1 MYEIDQKELRR
12 GRRLAVAAG
21 ASPLLLGG
29 VPLVLTFL
37 LVLLIGAAPPAS
49 AAMLF
54 GGLIIAAIGL
64 FIGLG
69 LTAFFLQR
77 RSTWTKEMRERIAAD
92 GIKASEIDW
101 FRNELKSNEKRALK
115 AVEARDLLLGD
126 AYRETLASRLTASRI
141 IRLSKRELNEARRR
155 ESSLKRLKSDRA
167 EEYRKQINE
176 DVEKISKIGDEAKV
190 MLAEAESRLQMLEA
204 AASRHGSI
212 ADSEMALK
220 KLSAR
225 TAELPLALEAA
236 KISEE
241 IRRELDAEELT
252 ERKR

>member
-1 MYEIDQKELRR
+1 MYEIDDKEMRR
-12 GRRLAVAAG
+12 GRRLATAA
-21 ASPLLLGG
+21 AAAPVVLGG
-29 VPLVLTFL
+29 VPLVVTFL
-37 LVLLIGAAPPAS
+37 LVLLVAAGPPAA

-54 GGLIIAAIGL
+54 GGLIITLIG
-64 FIGLG
+64 FVIGLG
-69 LTAFFLQR
+69 LSAYFLHR
-77 RSTWTKEMRERIAAD
+77 RSTWTKELRERIAAD

-141 IRLSKRELNEARRR
+141 IRLSRKELNDTRRR
-155 ESSLKRLKSDRA
+155 ESSLKRLRSDRA
-167 EEYRKQINE
+167 DEYRKQVDE
-176 DVEKISKIGDEAKV
+176 DVAKISRIGEEAKV
-190 MLAEAESRLQMLEA
+190 MLLEAESRLQMIEA

-236 KISEE
+236 KMSEE
-241 IRRELDAEELT
+241 IRREMDAEMLDDP
-252 ERKR
+252 ER